1 MKAFAQFNSLCYSV
15 HSVRYWLTG
24 ANVGLEYMNPT
35 IDITVL
41 AVASIVLL
49 SIAGWAFNKAT
60 IEE

>member
-1 MKAFAQFNSLCYSV
+1 
-15 HSVRYWLTG
+15 
-24 ANVGLEYMNPT
+24 MNPT

-41 AVASIVLL
+41 AVAAIILL